1 MIPEVQT
8 LLDRLARHNSG
19 ARGGITSVCGAHPLV
34 IEATC
39 NQVNRVSAA
48 LDEVDIPEPLISQ
61 CLPRQ
66 FPAVVRGDLPA
77 RSRPLLI
84 SAVRAALAPH
94 GRACAAAP
102 PPPPPLNAVPGLCGK
117 PGFQSDGCRSP
128 CDLRRGGSPC
138 GSHRPARGRRASARG
153 GTPPAGDRTPDH
165 AILNLASAEEL
176 RTAMC
181 CGGIPALHGSQPK
194 RRGGDRAAC
203 RSSLVRTPWKI
214 GQSVPAES
222 LQRSH
227 NDHCPTRTASGS
239 PSGSVTN
246 GPERT
251 EPESRQ

>member
-94 GRACAAAP
+94 GRACAAAE
-102 PPPPPLNAVPGLCGK
+102 N
-117 PGFQSDGCRSP
+117 
-128 CDLRRGGSPC
+128 
-138 GSHRPARGRRASARG
+138 
-153 GTPPAGDRTPDH
+153 
-165 AILNLASAEEL
+165 
-176 RTAMC
+176 
-181 CGGIPALHGSQPK
+181 
-194 RRGGDRAAC
+194 
-203 RSSLVRTPWKI
+203 
-214 GQSVPAES
+214 
-222 LQRSH
+222 
-227 NDHCPTRTASGS
+227 
-239 PSGSVTN
+239 
-246 GPERT
+246 PERR
-251 EPESRQ
+251 SRFVWKTSSPVG